1 VIKALFPKTKRSL
14 LALMFLHPDERYYI
28 RQIEKLTGVSQGA
41 LQRELKSMVEMGIL
55 RAEKSG
61 HQTFYSVNK
70 LNPIYKELHSIV
82 FKTFG
87 VVDVLKNALKRHK
100 KKIDL
105 AFIYGSVAKG
115 EDTARSDIDIIV
127 VGTETFGNISVAL
140 SKHEESLGRE
150 INMTVYTPREFK
162 SKFAEKNHFIR
173 SVIKSQ
179 KIMLIGEEDDVRELV
194 KK

>member
-87 VVDVLKNALKRHK
+87 VVDVLKNALK
-100 KKIDL
+100 L
-105 AFIYGSVAKG
+105 YGSVAKG